1 GPARSTSTPWWRGW
15 GAGGGAGHERAAR
28 PHPREPPHS
37 DAPPPAPPPPPP
49 PPGGGGGPPP
59 PPPRPARPGHRIQ
72 VRASIGVTELEPG
85 DNRTPEAVLHD
96 ADVAMYRAKPPGHR
110 DSAVAD
116 SSHVS

>member
-1 GPARSTSTPWWRGW
+1 MTVLVRGGPGPPAR
-15 GAGGGAGHERAAR
+15 
-28 PHPREPPHS
+28 
-37 DAPPPAPPPPPP
+37 PPPPPP
-49 PPGGGGGPPP
+49 AGGGRAPVGGPPG
-59 PPPRPARPGHRIQ
+59 RAAPGHRIQ

>member
-1 GPARSTSTPWWRGW
+1 MAEPIVAR
-15 GAGGGAGHERAAR
+15 
-28 PHPREPPHS
+28 
-37 DAPPPAPPPPPP
+37 
-49 PPGGGGGPPP
+49 
-59 PPPRPARPGHRIQ
+59 GHRIQ

>member
-1 GPARSTSTPWWRGW
+1 M
-15 GAGGGAGHERAAR
+15 
-28 PHPREPPHS
+28 
-37 DAPPPAPPPPPP
+37 
-49 PPGGGGGPPP
+49 
-59 PPPRPARPGHRIQ
+59 Q